1 MTTERRW
8 IGVTALCL
16 AGSVASLLAG
26 CVEAPQDE
34 AGEAAGAESP
44 PAGPGGAA
52 GETDAAASAGAR
64 QDSAAAL
71 RGALPELF
79 GIMVGLQDDMR
90 RLDRGLWM
98 EDYDSIAAAARAVA
112 DHPTVP
118 PEEFQLIS
126 GVLGDAMAGFREM
139 DMNVHDRAVEIEEHA
154 RAGRLEDILGTGAR
168 LRTGCVQCHTAYRQQ
183 LREGL
188 AGVETR

>member
-8 IGVTALCL
+8 IGVAALCL
-16 AGSVASLLAG
+16 TGSVASLLAG
-26 CVEAPQDE
+26 CVEAPDEE
-34 AGEAAGAESP
+34 AGEPAGAESP
-44 PAGPGGAA
+44 PAAPGGAA
-52 GETDAAASAGAR
+52 GETDAAAGAGAG

-71 RGALPELF
+71 RGVLPELF
-79 GIMVGLQDDMR
+79 GIMVGLQEDMR
-90 RLDRGLWM
+90 RLDRGLWT
-98 EDYDSIAAAARAVA
+98 EDYDSIAVAARAVA

-154 RAGRLEDILGTGAR
+154 RAGRLEDVLDTGAR
-168 LRTGCVQCHTAYRQQ
+168 LRAGCVQCHTAYRQQ

-188 AGVETR
+188 AAGEPR